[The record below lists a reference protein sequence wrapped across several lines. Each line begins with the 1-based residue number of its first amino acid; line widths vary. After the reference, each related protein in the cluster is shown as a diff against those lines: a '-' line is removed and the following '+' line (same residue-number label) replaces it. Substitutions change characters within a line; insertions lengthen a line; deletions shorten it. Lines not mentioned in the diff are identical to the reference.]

1 MKECDKIRALLGK
14 YLDGRLTRGKMG
26 EVENHLIGCPECR
39 RQFEQMK
46 KLESMAEDFQ
56 FEGNAEYWEGSKE
69 KILAGIPDGP
79 PADIVDVRSKRRSES
94 WVRFAAV
101 AASIVLV
108 AFISYYE
115 GWYKKDSPVTS
126 PSNAVEEERGTEK
139 DEMKAT
145 AGGGV
150 EPIVDGDKI
159 QELAKLPTKENRGE
173 GNKLEIK
180 IEEPPSSL
188 PRAKEIVPESYA
200 EPKDAEMA
208 EIYKPEAE
216 LAPEKEIIAVSPERK
231 AMPAIPD
238 TRITKGEEKP
248 KKVAKTDLG
257 TVLKVESQEMT
268 YMAVQPD
275 KAGADTADLAEY
287 ILWKSRAEYL
297 SARYASFLSP
307 HYPEAAAKQRT
318 EPPADSLGTVLLEMG
333 EVFFNVGKLSP
344 DRTEQKEMLERLQIL
359 RGRADVKSAQKI
371 QDFITSLEA
380 AIK

>member
-26 EVENHLIGCPECR
+26 EVENHLIACPECR

-69 KILAGIPDGP
+69 KILAGIPEGP
-79 PADIVDVRSKRRSES
+79 PADIVDVRNKRRSES
-94 WVRFAAV
+94 WVRFTAV

-126 PSNAVEEERGTEK
+126 PSNAVEEKKGTEK
-139 DEMKAT
+139 DEIKAT
-145 AGGGV
+145 ANGEV
-150 EPIVDGDKI
+150 EPIVDGDKL
-159 QELAKLPTKENRGE
+159 QELAKLPTKKTGGE

-188 PRAKEIVPESYA
+188 PRAKDIVPEGYA
-200 EPKDAEMA
+200 EPKDAE
-208 EIYKPEAE
+208 IYKPAAE

-231 AMPAIPD
+231 AKPAIPD
-238 TRITKGEEKP
+238 TRIIKGEEKP

-257 TVLKVESQEMT
+257 TVLKVESQEMN
-268 YMAVQPD
+268 YMAVEPD

-287 ILWKSRAEYL
+287 ILWKSRVEYL
-297 SARYASFLSP
+297 SARYASLLSP

-318 EPPADSLGTVLLEMG
+318 EPPADSLGAVLLEMG

-359 RGRADVKSAQKI
+359 RGRADVKTAQKI